1 MNTELETNTANHKIS
16 AKTRF
21 SIVAVA
27 LVAFMGI
34 LAETSLNVTF
44 PTLEKTFGLSLS
56 TVQWVTTA
64 YLLVVAI
71 VMPTSSYIS
80 QRFQNRTLFFSGL
93 IFFTLGDLLSLISP
107 NFTILMAGRLIQG
120 IGTGIAIPLMF
131 NLVLTK
137 IPRERVGLWMGF
149 AGMILSIAPA
159 LGPTY
164 GGLLTGTL
172 GWRMIFAIIL
182 IIPICLFPL
191 GAWAIEKSEKKRPG
205 KFDFIAFIFLSLAM
219 TSALLALDSLSSAH
233 FSWIWLVVFILG
245 LIAFIWRSKT
255 STLNFI
261 DINVFKSPTFTLSV
275 LVYCILQFVN
285 LGINFII
292 PNFLQVSLGTTST
305 LAGFALLPG
314 SLIGSAAQGPIGAL
328 YDRKGAKGILY
339 SGNTVFFIAL
349 VLLTIFTKNLTLL
362 GVMGLYVVFTIG
374 RSSSFATTMTNSLA
388 QLPHDKAASGNAWFT
403 TTSQFAA
410 SAGTATA
417 SLIATKSSNLT
428 TGTQHVFMFFLC
440 LALLNFVFY
449 TLILNKKI
457 K

>member
-1 MNTELETNTANHKIS
+1 MNTQEINAPNNKIS

-27 LVAFMGI
+27 LVAFVGI

-44 PTLEKTFGLSLS
+44 PTLEKAFGIPLS

-64 YLLVVAI
+64 YLLVVAL

-80 QRFQNRTLFFSGL
+80 QRFQDRTLFFTAL
-93 IFFTLGDLLSLISP
+93 IFFTVGDILSLISP
-107 NFTILMAGRLIQG
+107 NFSILMVGRLVQG

-131 NLVLTK
+131 NMVLTK
-137 IPRERVGLWMGF
+137 IPRAKVGVWMGF

-172 GWRMIFAIIL
+172 GWRMIFALIL
-182 IIPICLFPL
+182 IIPIIIFPL
-191 GAWAIEKSEKKRPG
+191 GMWAIENHKKERPG
-205 KFDFIAFIFLSLAM
+205 QFDFIAFIFLSIAM
-219 TSALLALDSLSSAH
+219 TSALLALDALGNPQLAL
-233 FSWIWLVVFILG
+233 IWLVVFILS

-255 STLNFI
+255 SNLHFI

-275 LVYCILQFVN
+275 IVYCILQFAN

-292 PNFLQVSLGTTST
+292 PNFLQISLGTSST

-314 SLIGSAAQGPIGAL
+314 SLIGSVSQGPIGAL

-339 SGNTVFFIAL
+339 SSNIIFLVALILLTVF
-349 VLLTIFTKNLTLL
+349 
-362 GVMGLYVVFTIG
+362 
-374 RSSSFATTMTNSLA
+374 
-388 QLPHDKAASGNAWFT
+388 
-403 TTSQFAA
+403 
-410 SAGTATA
+410 
-417 SLIATKSSNLT
+417 
-428 TGTQHVFMFFLC
+428 TQ
-440 LALLNFVFY
+440 N
-449 TLILNKKI
+449 
-457 K
+457 

>member
-44 PTLEKTFGLSLS
+44 PTLEKTFGLPLS

-245 LIAFIWRSKT
+245 LVAFIWRSKT

-305 LAGFALLPG
+305 LAG
-314 SLIGSAAQGPIGAL
+314 
-328 YDRKGAKGILY
+328 KGAKGILY

-349 VLLTIFTKNLTLL
+349 VLLTIFTKDLTLL

>member
-1 MNTELETNTANHKIS
+1 MNTQEINAPNNKIS

-27 LVAFMGI
+27 LVAFVGI

-44 PTLEKTFGLSLS
+44 PTLEKAFGIPLS

-64 YLLVVAI
+64 YLLVVAL

-80 QRFQNRTLFFSGL
+80 QRFQDRTLFFTAL
-93 IFFTLGDLLSLISP
+93 IFFTVGDILSLISP
-107 NFTILMAGRLIQG
+107 NFSILMIGRLVQG

-131 NLVLTK
+131 NMVLTK
-137 IPRERVGLWMGF
+137 IPRAKVGVWMGF

-172 GWRMIFAIIL
+172 GWRMIFALIL
-182 IIPICLFPL
+182 IIPIIIFPL
-191 GAWAIEKSEKKRPG
+191 GMWAIENHKKERPG
-205 KFDFIAFIFLSLAM
+205 QFDFIAFIFLSIAM
-219 TSALLALDSLSSAH
+219 TSALLALDALGNPQLAL
-233 FSWIWLVVFILG
+233 IWLVVFILS

-255 STLNFI
+255 SNLHFI

-275 LVYCILQFVN
+275 IVYCILQFAN

-292 PNFLQVSLGTTST
+292 PNFLQISLGTSST

-314 SLIGSAAQGPIGAL
+314 SLIGSVSQGPIGAL

-339 SGNTVFFIAL
+339 SSNIIFLVALILLTVF
-349 VLLTIFTKNLTLL
+349 TQNLTLI
-362 GVMGLYVVFTIG
+362 GVIVLYIIFTIG
-374 RSSSFATTMTNSLA
+374 RSSGFATTMTNSLA
-388 QLPHDKAASGNAWFT
+388 QLPHEQAAAGNAWFT

-410 SAGTATA
+410 SAGTAVA
-417 SLIATKSSNLT
+417 SLIATRADNLT
-428 TGTQHVFMFFLC
+428 TGTQHVFMLFLG
-440 LALLNFVFY
+440 LAVLNLIFY
-449 TLILNKKI
+449 SLIFNKKI

>member
-44 PTLEKTFGLSLS
+44 PTLEKTFGLPLS

-245 LIAFIWRSKT
+245 LIAFI
-255 STLNFI
+255 
-261 DINVFKSPTFTLSV
+261 
-275 LVYCILQFVN
+275 
-285 LGINFII
+285 
-292 PNFLQVSLGTTST
+292 SLG
-305 LAGFALLPG
+305 LL
-314 SLIGSAAQGPIGAL
+314 
-328 YDRKGAKGILY
+328 
-339 SGNTVFFIAL
+339 L
-349 VLLTIFTKNLTLL
+349 V
-362 GVMGLYVVFTIG
+362 
-374 RSSSFATTMTNSLA
+374 A
-388 QLPHDKAASGNAWFT
+388 
-403 TTSQFAA
+403 
-410 SAGTATA
+410 
-417 SLIATKSSNLT
+417 
-428 TGTQHVFMFFLC
+428 
-440 LALLNFVFY
+440 
-449 TLILNKKI
+449 
-457 K
+457 